1 MGVGKTLATSSPISI
16 RLHHKIC
23 KVRSEPEVRMEVT
36 REFKPEAMR
45 SDEIVEILYR
55 LLSDGESLPQDVTPM
70 PALIA
75 TPPPSA
81 DLLSRPH
88 RVTNVHGQ

>member
-55 LLSDGESLPQDVTPM
+55 LLSTPM

-88 RVTNVHGQ
+88 RVTNVHGQEEVT